1 MSRPSQPSPQNR
13 KTKNQAPKRN
23 RKNRNKARRLLPLI
37 LMKRPKIPAK
47 EMTRDNKT
55 VRMTIR
61 VVMIKAIKKM
71 EGRREGM
78 TNRMVKRCWT

>member
-1 MSRPSQPSPQNR
+1 MSRLSRPSPQNR

-23 RKNRNKARRLLPLI
+23 RKNRNKARRLLPLT